1 MDRPQGSVRAGL
13 RRIISID
20 AIFPG
25 VTSVMDLDDHTSLTG
40 ANGAGKTTLL
50 RLIPLFYGAA
60 PSRIQSSRGAA
71 RSSLTELLLG
81 RETSL
86 LIFEYQTV
94 NAPACVVMYAQPNDG
109 KLIYLFVPKAFTPEL
124 FQKEDSGR
132 LVFMKGHELL
142 RAWKMQGISSHKV
155 DTAPRYRALLLGS
168 TQLAT
173 YTDLR
178 NLAPFYSLG
187 CRVGTKARSIEWM
200 DLVTLSI
207 LDRNADI
214 EHIQKLIASIL
225 ESNGASLPA
234 CNFSG
239 KLADDVEMVKA
250 LQDIEREDAVF
261 RDLVAAGAE
270 EERIKVEIIQ
280 LAGEFAQALERVQ
293 AERQGIEKA
302 LSELDEHKAVEEE
315 RLSDDVRN
323 AYEQVNNAQDKV
335 TRKRRELDVLKGQ
348 HATYGEEKAAQR
360 LADYL
365 GLPGKR
371 EALDAERARLD
382 RLNSDVNDEQSRR
395 ELQYERDK
403 SHENERFR
411 RESDAVEGQLRNE
424 RIAVAELS
432 GPYYEELTTLIEGH
446 RDAANAV
453 NLHFDDKLKTLEA
466 EIQEWS
472 FTADREV
479 ETEQERSRLEEAGRA
494 VEAAEQR
501 QVEQLS
507 AESVAEQRRAAAIAA
522 YQQALDAHLSCEKAL
537 ERLKDEIARLNAQL
551 SPAPG
556 SWLAQLHRDMPD
568 WHATIGRVVR
578 QEVLE
583 ETGVRFELTDPDANT
598 VMGWSLDIATLSRP
612 AWALSHEELQLQLQA
627 READQ
632 LSQEGA
638 LERAENARQKAKKEA
653 DLCCAAYST
662 QKTVSQ
668 TRADELR
675 AAKQS
680 LKHIEQE
687 IQEQIQARR
696 ESAKVKAGEA
706 QGRYTAV
713 KAEKEQQL
721 QQLQSRHDADLGQHE
736 SRYERLR
743 AEAQGRIDGLEAQK
757 QLVQERFDEAI
768 NRIETDY
775 QGYIDGC
782 GPSAIE
788 RTIAQKNV
796 ERLQRA
802 IADTQADKEYV
813 EKYENWI
820 KFDWVLYDNLSKELG
835 ALNRE
840 LSAKQAAHTAAE
852 GARNTALATIKAER
866 EQLMDSQRA
875 INGRLSRIKSWV
887 DRLPG
892 PPETGV
898 PNSVRDL
905 TALEADGTMLTER
918 AKKLALAT
926 RTGIIKAERVIISA
940 GRTGELADAWALA
953 CSEAMESFDESQQLT
968 DEASRLSKVRALG
981 RFLDDQ
987 VPQIRRGRASA
998 IDAAGTQVVNFFHG
1012 LSAVKNKV
1020 TEQSNQISRAIEGRM
1035 HFPTVKD
1042 VRIRLISKIES
1053 YEFWPELE
1061 RFLSRW
1067 ELWKSQLGDLPDLET
1082 CSSLLRVIARI
1093 NGSGMSQSGLGDV
1106 FALELSA
1113 VENGRRVVA
1122 TKTSD
1127 LKDASSNGLNYLIL
1141 MSIYAGLTRM
1151 LCGEPDVLIHWPVDE
1166 LGVLSGDNIPA
1177 LFTMLEASGIIVV
1190 SGSPDL
1196 TREMLKHFKH
1206 RWNVVSKKGIEHI
1219 QVSHDRLDEVLRKR
1233 RVERDAGAGAA
1244 MGVDAHG

>member
-1 MDRPQGSVRAGL
+1 MDRPQGPVRAGL

-60 PSRIQSSRGAA
+60 PSRILSSRGTA

-94 NAPACVVMYAQPNDG
+94 NAPACVVMYTHPNDG
-109 KLIYLFVPKAFTPEL
+109 KLIYHFVPKAFTPEL
-124 FQKEDSGR
+124 FQREDNGQ
-132 LVFMKGHELL
+132 LVFMKGHELQ
-142 RAWKMQGISSHKV
+142 RAWKMQGISSHRV

-173 YTDLR
+173 YRDLR
-178 NLAPFYSLG
+178 SLAPFYALG

-207 LDRNADI
+207 LDRNANI
-214 EHIQKLIASIL
+214 ENIQKLIASIL
-225 ESNGASLPA
+225 ESSGASLPA

-250 LQDIEREDAVF
+250 LQEIEREDAVF

-270 EERIKVEIIQ
+270 EERTKIQIVQ
-280 LAGEFAQALERVQ
+280 LAGEFAQALEGVQ
-293 AERQGIEKA
+293 AEHQGIEKA
-302 LSELDEHKAVEEE
+302 LAELDEHRAVEEE

-323 AYEQVNNAQDKV
+323 ASDQVNNAQDKV
-335 TRKRRELDVLKGQ
+335 TRKQRELGVLKGQ
-348 HATYGEEKAAQR
+348 HSTYEDEKAAQR
-360 LADYL
+360 LANYQD
-365 GLPGKR
+365 LPRKR
-371 EALDAERARLD
+371 EELDTERTRLD
-382 RLNSDVNDEQSRR
+382 RLNSDVDKEQSQR
-395 ELQYERDK
+395 ELEYERDK
-403 SHENERFR
+403 GRENERFR
-411 RESDAVEGQLRNE
+411 LESEGVEGQLQAE
-424 RIAVAELS
+424 RITVVELS
-432 GPYYEELTTLIEGH
+432 KQDHEERTALIERH
-446 RDAANAV
+446 REAASAV
-453 NLHFDDKLKTLEA
+453 NQHFDDKLRTLEA
-466 EIQEWS
+466 EVQGWE
-472 FTADREV
+472 FTAEREV
-479 ETEQERSRLEEAGRA
+479 ETEQERLRLEEARRA
-494 VEAAEQR
+494 VETADQRRNEQLGAEREAEQCKTD
-501 QVEQLS
+501 
-507 AESVAEQRRAAAIAA
+507 ANTD
-522 YQQALDAHLSCEKAL
+522 YQKALNVHLGCEKAL
-537 ERLKDEIARLNAQL
+537 ERVKDEIAKLNAQL

-583 ETGVRFELTDPDANT
+583 ETGVRFELTDPDAST
-598 VMGWSLDIATLSRP
+598 VLGWSLDIATLSRP

-627 READQ
+627 KETDQ

-638 LERAENARQKAKKEA
+638 LERAENARQKAKQEA
-653 DLCCAAYST
+653 DRCSATYSA
-662 QKTVSQ
+662 QKAVSQ
-668 TRADELR
+668 TREDELK

-687 IQEQIQARR
+687 ILEQVQARR

-713 KAEKEQQL
+713 KAEMDQQL
-721 QQLQSRHDADLGQHE
+721 QQLQSGHEAELGEHE

-743 AEAQGRIDGLEAQK
+743 AEVQARIDGLEAQK

-796 ERLQRA
+796 ERLQGE
-802 IADTQADKEYV
+802 ITNTQADKEYI

-820 KFDWVLYDNLSKELG
+820 SFEWVRYDSLSKELSD
-835 ALNRE
+835 LNHE
-840 LSAKQAAHTAAE
+840 LSVKQAEHKAAQD
-852 GARNTALATIKAER
+852 ARRTALAAIKTEHEKLIA
-866 EQLMDSQRA
+866 SQRA
-875 INGRLSRIKSWV
+875 INNRLSRIKSWN
-887 DRLPG
+887 DRLPA
-892 PPETGV
+892 PPEIQAL
-898 PNSVRDL
+898 NSGRDL
-905 TALEADGTMLTER
+905 TALEADGTMLTAR
-918 AKKLALAT
+918 AKTLAQAT
-926 RTGIIKAERVIISA
+926 RTGISKAERVIISA
-940 GRTGELADAWALA
+940 GRTGELADAWELA
-953 CSEAMESFDESQQLT
+953 CSEAMEGLDESEQWN
-968 DEASRLSKVRALG
+968 DEAGRLSKVRALG

-1020 TEQSNQISRAIEGRM
+1020 SEQSNQISRAIEGRM

-1082 CSSLLRVIARI
+1082 CSSLVRVIERI
-1093 NGSGMSQSGLGDV
+1093 NSSGMSQSWLGDV

-1127 LKDASSNGLNYLIL
+1127 LESASSNGLNYLIL

-1151 LCGEPDVLIHWPVDE
+1151 LCSEPEVLIHWPVDE
-1166 LGVLSGDNIPA
+1166 LTVLSGDNIPA
-1177 LFTMLEASGIIVV
+1177 LFTMLEASGIIMV

-1219 QVSHDRLDEVLRKR
+1219 QVSHDRLDEVMRNR
-1233 RVERDAGAGAA
+1233 RVERDAAAGAA
-1244 MGVDAHG
+1244 MEVDAHE